1 MQQELTAIGATADES
16 GTQLRLRWLRHC
28 IPRQLSDQAQPSPQS
43 WPRWPNDWQ
52 HGWGGRRISKEFSTR
67 QKSYFWPHAWWHYAR
82 LHRHFCHQ
90 ARMAWESPQDHHFSK
105 PSAKQ
110 VAERTAL
117 QAEAQ
122 RIVCPH
128 QMAWLKEQ
136 NPQSYMT
143 FHIETQLANNEICAK
158 CDACLLPLVAQA
170 VRFRFEGDGERR
182 RAWLAER
189 ERECTQYARFRGL
202 YFAEDR
208 EVSLLH
214 PLRGC
219 CHVECHCTD
228 SRMMFSSLYGGAPYD
243 RPRYPT
249 AAHPRF
255 CHCDCFVYG
264 GRRCDC
270 YDEESE
276 EESGDGQ
283 SGAGASGSGELAV
296 MTPEVM
302 RQEAAAEHGARLQ
315 EMWDRCRRDWARGRD
330 KLRT

>member
-1 MQQELTAIGATADES
+1 MAPLLTRAARNCASAGS
-16 GTQLRLRWLRHC
+16 GTASPGSFPIRPSRRRSHGHAGQTIGSMHGAGVASVRSSARGRTATFGRTHGGTTRGCTATFAIKLGWRGSRRKRTTSANRQRSSSRSGQRCRLRLRAAC
-28 IPRQLSDQAQPSPQS
+28 API
-43 WPRWPNDWQ
+43 RWC
-52 HGWGGRRISKEFSTR
+52 GSKS
-67 QKSYFWPHAWWHYAR
+67 
-82 LHRHFCHQ
+82 
-90 ARMAWESPQDHHFSK
+90 
-105 PSAKQ
+105 
-110 VAERTAL
+110 RT
-117 QAEAQ
+117 
-122 RIVCPH
+122 
-128 QMAWLKEQ
+128 QMATSPPILRLGWRHHLMGSAP
-136 NPQSYMT
+136 NATPAYCCSSRRRCP
-143 FHIETQLANNEICAK
+143 F
-158 CDACLLPLVAQA
+158 PV
-170 VRFRFEGDGERR
+170 EGDGERR
-182 RAWLAER
+182 REWLAER

-214 PLRGC
+214 PLHWC
-219 CHVECHCTD
+219 CHAECHCTD

>member
-1 MQQELTAIGATADES
+1 
-16 GTQLRLRWLRHC
+16 
-28 IPRQLSDQAQPSPQS
+28 
-43 WPRWPNDWQ
+43 
-52 HGWGGRRISKEFSTR
+52 
-67 QKSYFWPHAWWHYAR
+67 
-82 LHRHFCHQ
+82 
-90 ARMAWESPQDHHFSK
+90 MAWEPPQDHHTFCK

-117 QAEAQ
+117 QAEAKGS
-122 RIVCPH
+122 VCPH
-128 QMAWLKEQ
+128 QMVWFKEQ
-136 NPQSYMT
+136 NPDGYLTSH
-143 FHIETQLANNEICAK
+143 FETRLASPSDEICAK

-170 VRFRFEGDGERR
+170 VRFRFEGDSERR
-182 RAWLAER
+182 REWLAER

-219 CHVECHCTD
+219 CCHAECHCKD
-228 SRMMFSSLYGGAPYD
+228 SRVMFSSSYGGAPYD
-243 RPRYPT
+243 RLRYPT

-270 YDEESE
+270 YEEESE

-283 SGAGASGSGELAV
+283 SGAGASGGGSAGCGRSGACASGSGELAV
-296 MTPEVM
+296 MTPEEM
-302 RQEAAAEHGARLQ
+302 RQEAAREYGARFQ
-315 EMWDRCRRDWARGRD
+315 EMQDRCRRDWARGRD
-330 KLRT
+330 KLRERKYT